1 MIKYAIFDLD
11 GTLCDTLEAIRY
23 YVNITIEEY
32 GARPISRE
40 ECRTFVGSGAKKLIE
55 RVMSSRG
62 MSTELFDEIF
72 EKYKSAY
79 DANPYHLTKP
89 YEGITEMLEAL
100 SSAGIGLAVLSNK
113 QDGATQGAVKHFFG
127 ERFSAVFGG
136 RDGVPL
142 KPDKAAFD
150 MVLDELSASADESQR
165 VGIALPVFH
174 FDGESY
180 TKITEGKGRIS
191 LEYDGWICEYEAE
204 NITSL
209 EIEYANRNGI
219 YKGYI
224 ACGIGKTSVKVKI
237 YSKN

>member
-113 QDGATQGAVKHFFG
+113 QDGATQGAVKHFFD

-150 MVLDELSASADESQR
+150 MVLDELSASADEVAYVGDSD
-165 VGIALPVFH
+165 VDVLTIKAADPALGIAVSWGFRTREELISSGAELILDTPMEVA
-174 FDGESY
+174 E
-180 TKITEGKGRIS
+180 KILSI
-191 LEYDGWICEYEAE
+191 
-204 NITSL
+204 
-209 EIEYANRNGI
+209 
-219 YKGYI
+219 
-224 ACGIGKTSVKVKI
+224 
-237 YSKN
+237 

>member
-150 MVLDELSASADESQR
+150 MVLDELSASADEVAYVGDSD
-165 VGIALPVFH
+165 VDVLTIKAADPALGIAVSWGFRTREELISSGAELILDTPMEVA
-174 FDGESY
+174 E
-180 TKITEGKGRIS
+180 KILSI
-191 LEYDGWICEYEAE
+191 
-204 NITSL
+204 
-209 EIEYANRNGI
+209 
-219 YKGYI
+219 
-224 ACGIGKTSVKVKI
+224 
-237 YSKN
+237 

>member
-136 RDGVPL
+136 RDGFPL
-142 KPDKAAFD
+142 KPDKVAFD
-150 MVLDELSASADESQR
+150 MVLDELSASADEVAYVGDSD
-165 VGIALPVFH
+165 VDVLTIKAADPALGIAVSWGFRTREELISSGAELILDTPMEVA
-174 FDGESY
+174 E
-180 TKITEGKGRIS
+180 KILSI
-191 LEYDGWICEYEAE
+191 
-204 NITSL
+204 
-209 EIEYANRNGI
+209 
-219 YKGYI
+219 
-224 ACGIGKTSVKVKI
+224 
-237 YSKN
+237 

>member
-23 YVNITIEEY
+23 YVNITIDEY

-150 MVLDELSASADESQR
+150 MVLDELSASADEVAYVGDSD
-165 VGIALPVFH
+165 VDVLTIKAADPALGIAVSWGFRTREELISSGADLILDTPKEVA
-174 FDGESY
+174 E
-180 TKITEGKGRIS
+180 KILSI
-191 LEYDGWICEYEAE
+191 
-204 NITSL
+204 
-209 EIEYANRNGI
+209 
-219 YKGYI
+219 
-224 ACGIGKTSVKVKI
+224 
-237 YSKN
+237 

>member
-40 ECRTFVGSGAKKLIE
+40 ECRTFVGNGAKKLIE

-89 YEGITEMLEAL
+89 YEGITEMLEVLLDAD
-100 SSAGIGLAVLSNK
+100 IKLAVLSNK

-150 MVLDELSASADESQR
+150 MVLDELSASADEVAYVGDSD
-165 VGIALPVFH
+165 VDVLTIKAADPALGIAVSWGFRTREELISSGADLILDTPMEVA
-174 FDGESY
+174 E
-180 TKITEGKGRIS
+180 KILSI
-191 LEYDGWICEYEAE
+191 
-204 NITSL
+204 
-209 EIEYANRNGI
+209 
-219 YKGYI
+219 
-224 ACGIGKTSVKVKI
+224 
-237 YSKN
+237 